1 MIAGETTSRRHV
13 SFPVVRMALIQWMVL
28 QVCRLLKAAHCPSL
42 LCLQGLWEIAI
53 YIEGIFEESEPVH
66 FLTGDATGLLD
77 SSTNTEP
84 VLDAIG
90 QLASS
95 GIFPALK
102 KVTPGCT
109 CLSSWCARSVR
120 VPLYNSVA

>member
-1 MIAGETTSRRHV
+1 MTSSH
-13 SFPVVRMALIQWMVL
+13 WTGL
-28 QVCRLLKAAHCPSL
+28 QVCRLLTAAHCPSL

-66 FLTGDATGLLD
+66 FFTGAAKGLSD
-77 SSTNTEP
+77 SSTSAAL
-84 VLDAIG
+84 VLDAVG

-102 KVTPGCT
+102 KVTLAFECCLGWAARGIKMPSFTLAGLRVFFGCAT
-109 CLSSWCARSVR
+109 A
-120 VPLYNSVA
+120 